1 MNEKSRVRGFECVIM
16 YIRKKFLSFLEEMY
30 YKMFVGELLFIFI
43 NIKYLMNLNL

>member
-1 MNEKSRVRGFECVIM
+1 MCNYV
-16 YIRKKFLSFLEEMY
+16 YKKKIFKFFGRNVYMY